1 MVIAPSTGPRGFVV
15 AASHSG
21 AGKTTV
27 TAGLL
32 RALARSGVRVQPF
45 KCGPDYI
52 DPAFHGVAAGRPS
65 FNLDTWAMAA
75 GTIIDLVTRHAAS
88 ADIAIVEGVMGLFDG
103 VAEPG
108 QTARGSTADLAAL
121 LGWPVVLVLD
131 VAGQTETAAAI
142 AVGCARYRDDVSI
155 AGAILNRVASPRHAA
170 LIAPAF
176 ARIGIPLFGA
186 IIQDEHLTLLER
198 HLGLVQA
205 SETADIDQRLDA
217 LASMIEASVDL
228 DAVRGSARPTGFSD
242 SAAPRLDP
250 PGQRIALAQDRAF
263 SFIYPHL
270 LDRWRSA
277 GAEILPFSPLADQ
290 APDPVA
296 DAVWLPGGYPELHA
310 GTLAAARRFHDG
322 LRALAGRA
330 VPIHGECG
338 GYMVLG
344 AGMEDAAGQRH
355 AMAGLLALETSFAHR
370 RMHLGYRRARLKA
383 ACPLGAAG
391 AEILGHEFHYASLLS
406 SADEPLVECRD
417 ATGAPVAEGGG
428 RRGSVS
434 GTFFHFIDRR
444 QA

>member
-1 MVIAPSTGPRGFVV
+1 MTPNIGPRGLIV
-15 AASHSG
+15 AAAHSG

-32 RALARSGVRVQPF
+32 RAFARRGVRVQPF

-65 FNLDTWAMAA
+65 YNLDTWAMAPA
-75 GTIIDLVTRHAAS
+75 TIADLVSRHAAA
-88 ADIAIVEGVMGLFDG
+88 ADIAVVEGVMGLFDG

-131 VAGQTETAAAI
+131 VAGQTETAAAV
-142 AVGCARYRDDVSI
+142 AQGCARYRDDVSI
-155 AGAILNRVASPRHAA
+155 AGVILNRVASPRHAA

-176 ARIGIPLFGA
+176 ARSGIPLFGA
-186 IIQDEHLTLLER
+186 MTQDAHFALPER

-205 SETADIDQRLDA
+205 SETADIERRLDA
-217 LASMIEASVDL
+217 LAAMIEAAIDL
-228 DAVRGSARPTGFSD
+228 DAVRRCAKVGGFAGG
-242 SAAPRLDP
+242 AAPRLDP

-263 SFIYPHL
+263 SFMYPHL
-270 LDRWRSA
+270 LERWRSA
-277 GAEILPFSPLADQ
+277 GAEILAFSPLAGQ
-290 APDPVA
+290 APDLGA

-310 GTLAAARRFHDG
+310 GTLASAHRFHEG

-344 AGMEDAAGQRH
+344 QGIEDAGGQRH
-355 AMAGLLALETSFAHR
+355 AMTGLLRLETSFAQR
-370 RMHLGYRRARLKA
+370 RMHLGYRRAVLKTS
-383 ACPLGAAG
+383 CLLGAAG
-391 AEILGHEFHYASLLS
+391 AEVLGHEFHYASALS
-406 SADEPLVECRD
+406 SDDEPLVDCRD

-428 RRGSVS
+428 QRGSVS
-434 GTFFHFIDRR
+434 GTFFHFIDGR
-444 QA
+444 QT

>member
-1 MVIAPSTGPRGFVV
+1 
-15 AASHSG
+15 
-21 AGKTTV
+21 V

-32 RALARSGVRVQPF
+32 RAFARRGVRVQPF

-65 FNLDTWAMAA
+65 YNLDTWAMAPA
-75 GTIIDLVTRHAAS
+75 TIADLVSRHALA
-88 ADIAIVEGVMGLFDG
+88 ADLAIVEGVMGLFDG

-131 VAGQTETAAAI
+131 VAGQTETAAAV
-142 AVGCARYRDDVSI
+142 AAGCARYRDDVSI
-155 AGAILNRVASPRHAA
+155 AGVILNRVASPRHAA
-170 LIAPAF
+170 LIAPGF

-186 IIQDEHLTLLER
+186 MTEDAHFTLPER

-205 SETADIDQRLDA
+205 SETADLDRRLDA
-217 LASMIEASVDL
+217 LAAMIDASIDL
-228 DAVRGSARPTGFSD
+228 DAVRRSAQVGGFVGDAVPS
-242 SAAPRLDP
+242 LDP

-263 SFIYPHL
+263 SFMYPHL

-277 GAEILPFSPLADQ
+277 GAAILTFSPLADQ
-290 APDPVA
+290 APDPTA

-310 GTLAAARRFHDG
+310 GTLAAAHRFHQG

-344 AGMEDAAGQRH
+344 QGIEDAAGQRH
-355 AMAGLLALETSFAHR
+355 AMTGLLQLETSFAQR
-370 RMHLGYRRARLKA
+370 RMHLGYRRARLKV

-391 AEILGHEFHYASLLS
+391 TEVLGHEFHYASALS
-406 SADEPLVECRD
+406 SDDEPLVECRD

>member
-1 MVIAPSTGPRGFVV
+1 MTPGTGPLGLVV
-15 AASHSG
+15 AAAHSG

-32 RALARSGVRVQPF
+32 RALTRSGVRVQPF

-75 GTIIDLVTRHAAS
+75 GTIVDLVTRHAAS

-103 VAEPG
+103 VAKPG

-131 VAGQTETAAAI
+131 VAGQTETAAAV

-155 AGAILNRVASPRHAA
+155 AGVILNRVASPRHAA

-176 ARIGIPLFGA
+176 QRIGIPLFGA
-186 IIQDEHLTLLER
+186 IIQDSHLTLPER

-217 LASMIEASVDL
+217 LASIVEASVDL
-228 DAVRGSARPTGFSD
+228 DAVRGSARATGFAD
-242 SAAPRLDP
+242 GAAVRLDP

-277 GAEILPFSPLADQ
+277 GAAILPFSPLADQ
-290 APDPVA
+290 APDPAA
-296 DAVWLPGGYPELHA
+296 DVVWLPGGYPELHA

-322 LRALAGRA
+322 LRALAERA

-344 AGMEDAAGQRH
+344 AGMEDVAGQRH
-355 AMAGLLALETSFAHR
+355 AMAGLLALETSFAQR
-370 RMHLGYRRARLKA
+370 RMHLGYRRARLKV

-391 AEILGHEFHYASLLS
+391 AEIMGHEFHYASALS
-406 SADEPLVECRD
+406 SDDEPLVECRD

-444 QA
+444 QP